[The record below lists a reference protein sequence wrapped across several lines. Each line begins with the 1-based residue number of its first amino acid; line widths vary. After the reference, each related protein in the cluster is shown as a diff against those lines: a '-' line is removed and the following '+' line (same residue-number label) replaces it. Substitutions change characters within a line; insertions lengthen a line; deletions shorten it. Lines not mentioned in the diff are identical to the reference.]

1 MGPYNKEKQ
10 KMTYFLFFNLTK
22 KPNIKTVLKF
32 DSAVSIKPQS
42 LTRTFDT
49 NITTIEFIFENSLAM
64 NIELR

>member
-32 DSAVSIKPQS
+32 DSAVSI
-42 LTRTFDT
+42 